1 MPDEEPDYSDA
12 CGATDLRDCTCGQDP
27 NGGDGED
34 D

>member
-1 MPDEEPDYSDA
+1 MNTPYCEECDKYHIHVTDE
-12 CGATDLRDCTCGQDP
+12 DP